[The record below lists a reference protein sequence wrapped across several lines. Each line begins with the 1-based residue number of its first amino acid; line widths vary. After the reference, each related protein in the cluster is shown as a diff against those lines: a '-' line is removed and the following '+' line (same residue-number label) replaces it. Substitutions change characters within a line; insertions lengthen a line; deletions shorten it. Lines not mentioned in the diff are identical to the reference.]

1 MLLTYIGIGVFIILI
16 FSLVWIYHRPK
27 FGVIQFPENFN
38 FSIESLSTVINR
50 LQKIVTHRKR
60 KIKIDFVFVRN
71 ISEAAFMVL
80 LAQVE
85 KASFMGKKVYIT
97 NIPNLA
103 NVKKTLFFK
112 KSIIHTTINSSEID
126 VPNTFIQKAKNDP
139 TLTFQI
145 EKELKK
151 ISVKSY
157 QELNTMI
164 TELVGNAVEHGIK
177 EKKIN
182 WWMYPYRI
190 SRYDISFVFVDM
202 GIGIIDSYKKAV
214 LPDEYK
220 RLKDEEI
227 LLYALSGR
235 LGSSTKEE
243 NRGRGLPQM
252 GRMVENDWLSNFVL
266 ITNSVSLRYID
277 GEYTTTK
284 IPNFVGTYYSWTIN
298 KQNYSKWRSSI

>member
-1 MLLTYIGIGVFIILI
+1 MLFYIGLFIFAVLLTIMLWMYN
-16 FSLVWIYHRPK
+16 RPK
-27 FGVIQFPENFN
+27 FGVIQFPEDLS
-38 FSIESLSTVINR
+38 FSSESLPIVINS
-50 LQKIVTHRKR
+50 LQKIVTHKR
-60 KIKIDFVFVRN
+60 KNIKINFLLVRN
-71 ISEAAFMVL
+71 ISESAYMVL
-80 LAQVE
+80 LAQAE
-85 KASFMGKKVYIT
+85 KALSTGKKLYIY
-97 NIPNLA
+97 NIPQIN
-103 NVKKTLFFK
+103 NVRKMLLGKKQIMHTAI
-112 KSIIHTTINSSEID
+112 SIGDIG
-126 VPNTFIQKAKNDP
+126 VPNSFIQKSKNDP

-157 QELNTMI
+157 QELNAMI

-182 WWMYPYRI
+182 WWMYPYRT
-190 SRYDISFVFVDM
+190 SRYEISFVFVDM

-214 LPDEYK
+214 LPDKYK
-220 RLKDEEI
+220 RLKDEDI

-235 LGSSTKEE
+235 LGSSTKEA

-266 ITNSVSLRYID
+266 ITNGVSLRYID
-277 GEYTTTK
+277 GKYTITQ

-298 KQNYSKWRSSI
+298 KQNYSKWRSTI